1 MTCGCAGLWRS
12 LLAAERRLRAEQR
25 RTAAEGCGG
34 GSGESAS
41 GSSSDSG
48 GASAVDLWR
57 WDDECSAA
65 LPELLPPIA
74 PARDLPQLPGG
85 AAYGGKSATA
95 EIRLDGAGAGSG
107 GVCGGDSPSGLA
119 AAAGLFALVVGA
131 FVEGGVHA
139 KRLQVWRARIAG
151 LGGRVVDAVQA
162 LSPAVTHIFA
172 TDARSLQ
179 RANLDAGGLRDKV
192 VLRYEWV
199 EDCLKDGRLLPT
211 SHYCLISAAASSAQ
225 SPVATTAAASGAT
238 APAAEAGLRAR
249 QRKRKAGAS
258 VSDSQCKFSGSA
270 PPTDSNAAQLLP
282 APPELGLGTEDKD
295 EEAPEA
301 DEVYAPPDVNAH
313 LTGPLAEL
321 QQIYEFTL
329 GDSWRALTYKK
340 AVSTLEKLPWRIS
353 NAEQLASVQGIGK
366 SMLNKVKELLA
377 SGTIG
382 KLEAL
387 KSSPQVHLV
396 QQFASV
402 WGIGPTI
409 ALSFYNAGCRTLQ
422 DIAKQPSLSAVA
434 RLGLKYHADLL
445 LKMPR
450 KEAADIVHIVQRN
463 AELLCPGVNV
473 TATGSY
479 RRGKAMCSDIDFV
492 ITHDDGC
499 SHRGLLARLV
509 QHMQNTGF
517 FASHHKVLEHSY
529 PGMEQVETFMGICRS
544 PAYPCFRRIDIKVY
558 PRHQLPFALIA
569 FTGND
574 VLNRKI
580 RYRAMTMGYKLNDK
594 GLFPR
599 ACKQAQSNAMSLSC
613 QTEREIFERLGLD
626 YLEPH
631 KRNW

>member
-1 MTCGCAGLWRS
+1 MTRCW
-12 LLAAERRLRAEQR
+12 
-25 RTAAEGCGG
+25 
-34 GSGESAS
+34 
-41 GSSSDSG
+41 
-48 GASAVDLWR
+48 
-57 WDDECSAA
+57 
-65 LPELLPPIA
+65 I
-74 PARDLPQLPGG
+74 
-85 AAYGGKSATA
+85 
-95 EIRLDGAGAGSG
+95 DGAGAGSG
-107 GVCGGDSPSGLA
+107 GFGGGDSASGTA
-119 AAAGLFALVVGA
+119 AAAGLFASVVGA

-151 LGGRVVDAVQA
+151 LGGRAVDAAQA
-162 LSPAVTHIFA
+162 LSPAVTHVFA
-172 TDARSLQ
+172 TDLRSLQ
-179 RANLDAGGLRDKV
+179 RVNLDAAGLRDKIA
-192 VLRYEWV
+192 LRYEWV

-211 SHYCLISAAASSAQ
+211 SHYRLVCAGASSAQ
-225 SPVATTAAASGAT
+225 PPASTTATASGAT
-238 APAAEAGLRAR
+238 VPAAEAGLRAR
-249 QRKRKAGAS
+249 QCKREAGAS
-258 VSDSQCKFSGSA
+258 VRDSRRKFSGSA
-270 PPTDSNAAQLLP
+270 RPTASDAAQLLP
-282 APPELGLGTEDKD
+282 APPVSSSLGPSAPQRDTREWRKELGLGTEDK
-295 EEAPEA
+295 EEEELEA

-313 LTGPLAEL
+313 LTGPLTEL
-321 QQIYEFTL
+321 QQIYEDAL

-340 AVSTLEKLPWRIS
+340 AVSTLEKLPWCIS
-353 NAEQLASVQGIGK
+353 NADQLASVQGIGK
-366 SMLNKVKELLA
+366 SMIKKVKELLA

-387 KSSPQVHLV
+387 KASPQVQLV

-409 ALSFYNAGCRTLQ
+409 ALSFYNAGCRSLQ
-422 DIAKQPSLSAVA
+422 DIAKQPSLSAMA
-434 RLGLKYHADLL
+434 RQGLKYHADLL

-450 KEAADIVHIVQRN
+450 EEAADIVYIVQRD
-463 AELLCPGVNV
+463 ADLLCPGVNV

-479 RRGKAMCSDIDFV
+479 RRGKAMCGDIDFV

-517 FASHHKVLEHSY
+517 FASHHKVLEHAY

-599 ACKQAQSNAMSLSC
+599 ACKQAQSSATSVSC
-613 QTEREIFERLGLD
+613 QTEREIFEKLGLD

-631 KRNW
+631 ERNW